1 MTAVRSPGR
10 RWGRCRR
17 GKEQNLEPDPG
28 LLEGGEKKRSCRWF
42 TPGSREEITLPVP
55 LRAAGYFLLAGSSPS
70 GSELFLLLPSSPSPV
85 RKDSK
90 GNFWLTWISA
100 DRFYNSF
107 GQQNAFPGSS
117 ARAQTRPTALRRE
130 AAGSYGAGGGT
141 PRRRSRYPRFFPW
154 KTEEKSGNGEKSD
167 ISKGKE
173 KLNGKSLFL
182 YMYFF
187 LPSRLRFGAALGVG
201 GGSAEPPAAFTPA
214 GRGRAV
220 RPPLPKSP
228 PPSRNTL
235 PPSPWAPAL
244 LEAGG
249 RGAICGVGAGRSRP

>member
-1 MTAVRSPGR
+1 MGPSYSCCSPLPLPRFGR
-10 RWGRCRR
+10 KARVTF
-17 GKEQNLEPDPG
+17 G
-28 LLEGGEKKRSCRWF
+28 L
-42 TPGSREEITLPVP
+42 PGSRQIVSTI
-55 LRAAGYFLLAGSSPS
+55 LLASKTPS
-70 GSELFLLLPSSPSPV
+70 LEALPGPKPDPQRSGGRRRGPM
-85 RKDSK
+85 
-90 GNFWLTWISA
+90 GLGA
-100 DRFYNSF
+100 
-107 GQQNAFPGSS
+107 AAPG
-117 ARAQTRPTALRRE
+117 
-130 AAGSYGAGGGT
+130 
-141 PRRRSRYPRFFPW
+141 RRSRYPRFFPW

-220 RPPLPKSP
+220 CPPLPKSP